1 MRKTLLATL
10 LGATALF
17 AAACGGAGST
27 TSDDPGLESAPVMES
42 PSDML
47 MESPSD
53 MLESPSDMLES
64 ESPS

>member
-17 AAACGGAGST
+17 AAACGGAGTTT

-42 PSDML
+42 PAV
-47 MESPSD
+47 ESPSD